1 MPIRPVLSGDRE
13 AVPRAAMRYRLLEGG
28 KAQSPEGA
36 SGTKGESAS
45 LSAMDDS
52 AAQAA
57 IRADEARMRAVADG
71 DGEEFGRLIADEAPR
86 LTRFV
91 AAVLCDL
98 SEAEEVVQEALI
110 RLWQNADG
118 WEPRA
123 RIGTWLHQVAYRLS
137 IDRLR
142 RRRPH
147 VDIDDLDN
155 VLEDEAPTPERNL
168 VRVEDV
174 RLVHEALDRMPD
186 RQRAVIVLAHFQ
198 ELSQADASAIM
209 GMSQHAYESLLAR
222 ARRRLRGLLAGE
234 GMEDGEDWSG
244 S

>member
-1 MPIRPVLSGDRE
+1 MATFTATGAKSEAGRSRP
-13 AVPRAAMRYRLLEGG
+13 MRYRLIEGG
-28 KAQSPEGA
+28 RVEPADREA
-36 SGTKGESAS
+36 GTKGDHSPVGDRS
-45 LSAMDDS
+45 DS
-52 AAQAA
+52 AADAA
-57 IRADEARMRAVADG
+57 IRADDRLMRAVAAG
-71 DGEEFGRLIADEAPR
+71 DDEAFGRVITAESPR

-98 SEAEEVVQEALI
+98 GEAEEVVQEALI
-110 RLWQNADG
+110 RLWRNADA

-147 VDIDDLDN
+147 VDIDDLDD
-155 VLEDEAPTPERNL
+155 VLEDDTPSPERQL
-168 VRVEDV
+168 SRIEDV

-198 ELSQADASAIM
+198 ELGQAEAAAIM
-209 GMSQHAYESLLAR
+209 GMSEHAYESLLAR
-222 ARRRLRGLLAGE
+222 ARRRLRGLLAGQRD
-234 GMEDGEDWSG
+234 EDGEDWT
-244 S
+244 

>member
-1 MPIRPVLSGDRE
+1 MATFTATGAKSE
-13 AVPRAAMRYRLLEGG
+13 AGRSQPMRYRLIGG
-28 KAQSPEGA
+28 GRVDPADREA
-36 SGTKGESAS
+36 GTKGDNSPVGDRS
-45 LSAMDDS
+45 DS
-52 AAQAA
+52 AADAA
-57 IRADEARMRAVADG
+57 IRADDRLMRAVAAG
-71 DGEEFGRLIADEAPR
+71 DDEAFGRVITAESPR

-98 SEAEEVVQEALI
+98 GEAEEVVQEALI
-110 RLWQNADG
+110 RLWRNADA

-147 VDIDDLDN
+147 VDIDDLDD
-155 VLEDEAPTPERNL
+155 VLEDDTPSPERQL
-168 VRVEDV
+168 SRIEDV

-198 ELSQADASAIM
+198 ELGQAEASAIM
-209 GMSQHAYESLLAR
+209 GMSEHAYESLLAR
-222 ARRRLRGLLAGE
+222 ARRRLRGLLAGQRD
-234 GMEDGEDWSG
+234 EDGEDWT
-244 S
+244 

>member
-1 MPIRPVLSGDRE
+1 MPSLTATGAKSE
-13 AVPRAAMRYRLLEGG
+13 AGRSPPMRYRLIEGG
-28 KAQSPEGA
+28 RVEPADREA
-36 SGTKGESAS
+36 GTKGDNSPVEDRS
-45 LSAMDDS
+45 DS
-52 AAQAA
+52 AADAA
-57 IRADEARMRAVADG
+57 IRADDRLMRAVAAG
-71 DGEEFGRLIADEAPR
+71 DDEAFGRVITAESPR

-98 SEAEEVVQEALI
+98 GEAEEVVQESLI
-110 RLWQNADG
+110 RLWRNADG

-147 VDIDDLDN
+147 VDIDDLDD
-155 VLEDEAPTPERNL
+155 VLEDEAPSPERQL
-168 VRVEDV
+168 SRIEDV

-198 ELSQADASAIM
+198 ELGQAEASAIM
-209 GMSQHAYESLLAR
+209 GMSEHAYESLLAR
-222 ARRRLRGLLAGE
+222 ARRRLRGLLAGQRD
-234 GMEDGEDWSG
+234 EDGEDWT
-244 S
+244 

>member
-1 MPIRPVLSGDRE
+1 VGDR
-13 AVPRAAMRYRLLEGG
+13 
-28 KAQSPEGA
+28 S
-36 SGTKGESAS
+36 
-45 LSAMDDS
+45 DS
-52 AAQAA
+52 AADAA
-57 IRADEARMRAVADG
+57 IRADDRLMRAVAAG
-71 DGEEFGRLIADEAPR
+71 DDEAFGRVITAESPR

-98 SEAEEVVQEALI
+98 GEAEEVVQEALI
-110 RLWQNADG
+110 RLWRNADA

-147 VDIDDLDN
+147 VDIDDLDD
-155 VLEDEAPTPERNL
+155 VLEDDTPSPERQL
-168 VRVEDV
+168 SRIEDV

-198 ELSQADASAIM
+198 ELGQAEASAIM
-209 GMSQHAYESLLAR
+209 GMSEHAYESLLAR
-222 ARRRLRGLLAGE
+222 ARRRLRGLLAGQRD
-234 GMEDGEDWSG
+234 EDGEDWT
-244 S
+244 

>member
-1 MPIRPVLSGDRE
+1 MAR
-13 AVPRAAMRYRLLEGG
+13 VPATDDERKAASAAPMRYRLMIGG
-28 KAQSPEGA
+28 KA
-36 SGTKGESAS
+36 ESAAGAAGARDESSS
-45 LSAMDDS
+45 LSEIDER
-52 AAQAA
+52 AAADA
-57 IRADEARMRAVADG
+57 VRSDEALMRAVADG
-71 DGEEFGRLIADEAPR
+71 DGEAFGRVIAAEAPR

-91 AAVLCDL
+91 AAVLGDL

-110 RLWQNADG
+110 RLWRNAEA
-118 WEPRA
+118 WEPRG
-123 RIGTWLHQVAYRLS
+123 RIGTWLHRVAYRLS

-147 VDIDDLDN
+147 IDIDELEN
-155 VLEDEAPTPERNL
+155 VLEDDAPTPERQL

-198 ELSQADASAIM
+198 ELSQAEASAVM

-234 GMEDGEDWSG
+234 ETGDREEWTES
-244 S
+244 

>member
-1 MPIRPVLSGDRE
+1 MGDR
-13 AVPRAAMRYRLLEGG
+13 
-28 KAQSPEGA
+28 S
-36 SGTKGESAS
+36 
-45 LSAMDDS
+45 DS
-52 AAQAA
+52 AADAA
-57 IRADEARMRAVADG
+57 IRADDRLMRAVAAG
-71 DGEEFGRLIADEAPR
+71 DDEAFGRVITAESPR

-98 SEAEEVVQEALI
+98 GEAEEVVQEALI
-110 RLWQNADG
+110 RLWRNADG

-147 VDIDDLDN
+147 VDIDDLDD
-155 VLEDEAPTPERNL
+155 VLEDEAPSPERQL
-168 VRVEDV
+168 SRIEDV

-198 ELSQADASAIM
+198 ELGQAEASAIM
-209 GMSQHAYESLLAR
+209 GMSEHAYESLLAR
-222 ARRRLRGLLAGE
+222 ARRRLRGLLAGQRD
-234 GMEDGEDWSG
+234 EDGEDWT
-244 S
+244 

>member
-1 MPIRPVLSGDRE
+1 MGDR
-13 AVPRAAMRYRLLEGG
+13 
-28 KAQSPEGA
+28 S
-36 SGTKGESAS
+36 
-45 LSAMDDS
+45 DS
-52 AAQAA
+52 AADAA
-57 IRADEARMRAVADG
+57 IRADDRLMRAVAAG
-71 DGEEFGRLIADEAPR
+71 DDEAFGRVITAESPR

-98 SEAEEVVQEALI
+98 GEAEEVVQEALV
-110 RLWQNADG
+110 RLWRNADA

-147 VDIDDLDN
+147 VDIDDLDD
-155 VLEDEAPTPERNL
+155 VLEDDAPSPERQL
-168 VRVEDV
+168 SRIEDV

-198 ELSQADASAIM
+198 ELGQAEASAVM
-209 GMSQHAYESLLAR
+209 GMSEHAYESLLAR
-222 ARRRLRGLLAGE
+222 ARRRLRGLLAGQRD
-234 GMEDGEDWSG
+234 EDGEDWT
-244 S
+244 

>member
-1 MPIRPVLSGDRE
+1 MPTLTAAGAKSEAGRSRP
-13 AVPRAAMRYRLLEGG
+13 MRYRLIEGG
-28 KAQSPEGA
+28 RVEPADREA
-36 SGTKGESAS
+36 GTKGDNSPVGDRS
-45 LSAMDDS
+45 DS
-52 AAQAA
+52 AADTA
-57 IRADEARMRAVADG
+57 IRADDRLMRAVAAG
-71 DGEEFGRLIADEAPR
+71 DDEAFGRVITAESPR

-98 SEAEEVVQEALI
+98 GEAEEVVQEALI
-110 RLWQNADG
+110 RLWRNADA

-147 VDIDDLDN
+147 VDIDDLDD
-155 VLEDEAPTPERNL
+155 VLEDDTPSPERQL
-168 VRVEDV
+168 SRIEDV

-198 ELSQADASAIM
+198 ELGQAEASAIM
-209 GMSQHAYESLLAR
+209 GMSEHAYESLLAR
-222 ARRRLRGLLAGE
+222 ARRRLRGLLAGQRD
-234 GMEDGEDWSG
+234 EDGEDWT
-244 S
+244 